1 MGATIG
7 YKHIINLFRSTPD
20 EDIIKAWENADKKS
34 KKKGENKKNE
44 QTSS

>member
-1 MGATIG
+1 MENRF
-7 YKHIINLFRSTPD
+7 KHIIDLFRSTSD
-20 EDIIKAWENADKKS
+20 EDIIKACENADKKS